1 MSRFRPEILAPAGDF
16 SVFLTAIKYRA
27 DAVYLGGKELNLR
40 AKAEGF
46 SWEELQK
53 AISIAKEKKV
63 KVYFCLNVFP
73 KEKHIPKI
81 EETLNRLKEI
91 KISGIIISD
100 PGVIDLAKQIAPEIP
115 IHLSTQ
121 ANTTNSLSV
130 NFWKKIGVKRINLA
144 RELSLL
150 EIYKIRKKHKDIEL
164 EVFVHGAMC
173 LSYSGRCLLSEYLN
187 KRHANLGLCT
197 QPCRYQYKI
206 IEAYLEEKT
215 RPGKKLWRVI
225 EEKEFSK
232 ILSCE
237 DLCLVRF
244 LNWFVKNK
252 INALKIEG
260 RTKTSSY
267 VGPVVDVYKS
277 AVESILNKKKF
288 DYKVCLAELLKTTS
302 RDFSTGF
309 FLYPKKIELPINE
322 ETKKYPVLAQVISK
336 IKEDKWLVEVK
347 HRWFTK
353 DSFEILIPGLKRFL
367 VKSKEYKLENQEGLN
382 VDVLHS
388 GQKGFLRCETPYLE
402 EYILLRKF

>member
-1 MSRFRPEILAPAGDF
+1 MSAFRPEILAPAGDF

-27 DAVYLGGKELNLR
+27 DAIYLGGKELNLR
-40 AKAEGF
+40 AKAKGF
-46 SWEELQK
+46 SWEELNK
-53 AISIAKEKKV
+53 ALNIAKEKNI

-73 KEKHIPKI
+73 KQKHIPKI
-81 EETLNRLKEI
+81 KETLNRLKDI
-91 KISGIIISD
+91 NIDAVIISD
-100 PGVIDLAKQIAPEIP
+100 PGVVDFAIQTIPEIP

-121 ANTTNSLSV
+121 ANTTNSLAV
-130 NFWKKIGVKRINLA
+130 NFWKKIGIKRINLA
-144 RELSLL
+144 RELSHL
-150 EIYKIRKKHKDIEL
+150 EIYKIRKEHQDIEL

-206 IEAYLEEKT
+206 VEAWLEEKT
-215 RPGKKLWRVI
+215 RPGKVLWRVI
-225 EEKEFSK
+225 EEDEFSE

-244 LNWFVKNK
+244 LNWFIKNR
-252 INALKIEG
+252 IDALKIEG

-277 AVESILNKKKF
+277 ALEAILNKEKF
-288 DYKVCLAELLKTTS
+288 DYKLYLTELLKTTS

-309 FLYPKKIELPINE
+309 FLYPKKLEIPVKDEIKRYPI
-322 ETKKYPVLAQVISK
+322 LAQVISK
-336 IKEDKWLVEVK
+336 VKEDKWLVEVK
-347 HRWFTK
+347 HRWFAK
-353 DSFEILIPGLKRFL
+353 DSFEILIPGLKRS
-367 VKSKEYKLENQEGLN
+367 VVNSKEYKLENQEGLT

-388 GQKGFLRCETPYLE
+388 GQKGFLRCDSPYLE
-402 EYILLRKF
+402 EYILLRRI